1 MILKLHGTYHLLLKV
16 HKGGPRPRSHQKW
29 WSGWSSQCCHL
40 VSYTVVD
47 HLQLLWF
54 VKWCV
59 YYCMYLHFMPFK
71 SFTWSLYRSKAM
83 WRLMAESPAW
93 NAVKTHVFS
102 TELGWGTLQI
112 WKDILKD
119 PPPLS
124 PPIFT
129 QISSWGIV
137 PSCHVSLFFLEIYR
151 LLPIFLTSHFAPGAG
166 TPFHPDLAHSIE

>member
-16 HKGGPRPRSHQKW
+16 HKGGPRPRSHWKW

-54 VKWCV
+54 MKWCV

-71 SFTWSLYRSKAM
+71 SVTWSLYRSKAM

-93 NAVKTHVFS
+93 NAVKTMFFNWIGMGDVTDLEGHLERSS
-102 TELGWGTLQI
+102 T
-112 WKDILKD
+112 
-119 PPPLS
+119 
-124 PPIFT
+124 F
-129 QISSWGIV
+129 
-137 PSCHVSLFFLEIYR
+137 VSTYL
-151 LLPIFLTSHFAPGAG
+151 
-166 TPFHPDLAHSIE
+166 HPDFILGNRAIMPCQPVFPWNI